1 MTLEQLPAGMP
12 GRIVSIEAGF
22 GLRRRLEQMGLQPG
36 DLISVTSR
44 APFHGPLLVCARGC
58 QTALGRGVARRIE
71 VLPADAS
78 DALACTACQAGP
90 RPACEAGPRPDC
102 QAGPRRLRR
111 AGRNHGH
118 RRLP

>member
-12 GRIVSIEAGF
+12 GRIVSIDAGF

-44 APFHGPLLVCARGC
+44 APFHGPLLVSARGC

-71 VLPADAS
+71 VMPADAS
-78 DALACTACQAGP
+78 DAFACTACHAGP
-90 RPACEAGPRPDC
+90 RPPCE
-102 QAGPRRLRR
+102 AGPRRLRR

>member
-1 MTLEQLPAGMP
+1 MTLEQLPAGVP
-12 GRIVSIEAGF
+12 GTIVSIDAGF

-36 DLISVTSR
+36 DLISVTSH

-71 VLPADAS
+71 VLPADTS
-78 DALACTACQAGP
+78 EALACTPCQAGP
-90 RPACEAGPRPDC
+90 RPVCE
-102 QAGPRRLRR
+102 AGPRRLRR
-111 AGRNHGH
+111 GGPRHGH

>member
-12 GRIVSIEAGF
+12 GRIVSIDAGF

-36 DLISVTSR
+36 DLISVASR

-78 DALACTACQAGP
+78 EALACTAYQPGP
-90 RPACEAGPRPDC
+90 RPACEAGPR
-102 QAGPRRLRR
+102 RLRR
-111 AGRNHGH
+111 GGPRHGH

>member
-12 GRIVSIEAGF
+12 GRIVSIDAGF

-71 VLPADAS
+71 VLPTDAS
-78 DALACTACQAGP
+78 EALAGSTGHS
-90 RPACEAGPRPDC
+90 
-102 QAGPRRLRR
+102 GPRRLRR
-111 AGRNHGH
+111 AGLHHGH

>member
-44 APFHGPLLVCARGC
+44 APFHGPLLGCARGC
-58 QTALGRGVARRIE
+58 QPALGRSVARRIE

-90 RPACEAGPRPDC
+90 RSDC

>member
-12 GRIVSIEAGF
+12 GRIVSIDAGF

-44 APFHGPLLVCARGC
+44 APFHGPLLVSARGC
-58 QTALGRGVARRIE
+58 RTALGRGVARRIE
-71 VLPADAS
+71 VLPADAPEAPARS
-78 DALACTACQAGP
+78 AGRSGP
-90 RPACEAGPRPDC
+90 RH
-102 QAGPRRLRR
+102 LRR
-111 AGRNHGH
+111 AGPRLGH